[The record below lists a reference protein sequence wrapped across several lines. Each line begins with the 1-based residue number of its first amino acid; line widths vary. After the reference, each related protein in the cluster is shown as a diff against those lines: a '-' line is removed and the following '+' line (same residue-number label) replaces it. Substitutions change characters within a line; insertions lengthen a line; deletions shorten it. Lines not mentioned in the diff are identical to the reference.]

1 MNKKGKKKKPDLV
14 VWDEERG
21 YYPRELTY
29 GSNNGAPAIRL
40 DDVSGWKQNQ
50 ANKANKVFNKKFEE
64 IKDEFAHLIDEVK
77 WNEFVYSTNYNF
89 IPVIGET
96 YYLYRKSDGTNFLS
110 LISPDEWNMEFIGA
124 TRLESNNK
132 WIKI

>member
-1 MNKKGKKKKPDLV
+1 MSKGKKKKPDLV

-29 GSNNGAPAIRL
+29 GSNNGAPAIKL
-40 DDVSGWKQNQ
+40 EDVGGWKQIQAQN
-50 ANKANKVFNKKFEE
+50 ANKIFTKKYEE
-64 IKDEFAHLIDEVK
+64 IKDEFKKLVDEVS
-77 WNEFVYSTNYNF
+77 WNEFVYSVTYNF

-96 YYLYRKSDGTNFLS
+96 YYLYEKNDGSPFLS
-110 LISPDEWNMEFIGA
+110 LIAPDEWNMKFIGA